1 MRAALVDERDTAP
14 SVAIVGRPN
23 VGKSALF
30 NRLIGRKI
38 SIVHDQ
44 PGITRDRLSAICT
57 RGKRPFALW
66 DTGGIVGA
74 GEAELTE
81 QVQRAADEGLR
92 QSDVILFL
100 VDAKEGLSPIDQEL
114 GRMLRKARKPVVL
127 VINKIDTDKHEPL
140 APEFDSLGFGQTI
153 SVSAEHGRGILELL
167 SAIERLLPSPANLE
181 SQTEF
186 PPRDGNIQHPTA
198 IAIVGRPNVGKS
210 SLINSIVRS
219 ERAIVSELPGTTRDA
234 VDVVYQRDGRTFV
247 FIDTA
252 GIRRRGKHSSSAEVF
267 SVMRAERSIR
277 RADLCILTVDLTMG
291 VTAQD
296 KRIAGLIQKARK
308 AAIIVLNKWDLVKPA
323 RREKQ
328 STRQLADETR
338 ARIFFLE
345 YAPVLITSAS
355 TGENVDHLFA
365 FVERIQHAAR
375 KRIGTGV
382 LNRLL
387 RQAFE
392 ANPPPL
398 VKGKRLKL
406 FYAAQST
413 GAGHPSSTGDG
424 TPVTFALPRAMQT
437 SSRARRNSLFSPP
450 EFVLFVNDPDLVN
463 EAYRRYL
470 EGRIRKAEPYPGL
483 PLILRLRAR
492 TQKSNNQAAPRT
504 PAKTRR

>member
-1 MRAALVDERDTAP
+1 VNGANTLPNV
-14 SVAIVGRPN
+14 VIVGRPN

-38 SIVHDQ
+38 SIVHGQ

-57 RGKRPFALW
+57 RGERPFTLW
-66 DTGGIVGA
+66 DTGGIFGP

-81 QVQRAADEGLR
+81 QVRRAADEALR
-92 QSDVILFL
+92 QSDVLLFV
-100 VDAKEGLSPIDQEL
+100 VDAKEGLLPVDEEL
-114 GRMLRKARKPVVL
+114 GRMLHKSQKPVVL
-127 VINKIDTDKHEPL
+127 VINKIDTGEHEQL
-140 APEFDSLGFGQTI
+140 AADFHSLGFEQI
-153 SVSAEHGRGILELL
+153 SSVSAEHGRGISELL
-167 SAIERLLPSPANLE
+167 SAIERLLPPPAHLE
-181 SQTEF
+181 SRTSSIE
-186 PPRDGNIQHPTA
+186 HPTA

-210 SLINSIVRS
+210 SLINSIVRN

-234 VDVVYQRDGRTFV
+234 VDIVYERDGRKFV

-308 AAIIVLNKWDLVKPA
+308 PAIIVLNKWDLVKPT

-328 STRQLADETR
+328 VTRQLIDDAR
-338 ARIFFLE
+338 ARIFFLG

-355 TGENVDHLFA
+355 TGENVDRLFA
-365 FVERIQHAAR
+365 SIEKLRHAAR
-375 KRIGTGV
+375 KHIATGV

-398 VKGKRLKL
+398 VKGRRLKL
-406 FYAAQST
+406 FYATQPRSGGLLGRRSLGEGGQS
-413 GAGHPSSTGDG
+413 AEG
-424 TPVTFALPRAMQT
+424 TLAKASLAEKPLP
-437 SSRARRNSLFSPP
+437 LL
-450 EFVLFVNDPDLVN
+450 EFVLFVNDPGLIND
-463 EAYRRYL
+463 AYRRYL
-470 EGRIRKAEPYPGL
+470 EGRLRAAEPYPGL
-483 PLILRLRAR
+483 PIVLTLRAR
-492 TQKSNNQAAPRT
+492 TQKKRSGPSALRRRAA
-504 PAKTRR
+504 TRR

>member
-1 MRAALVDERDTAP
+1 MRAVLVNDANTVP

-38 SIVHDQ
+38 SIVHGQ

-57 RGKRPFALW
+57 RGERPFTLW
-66 DTGGIVGA
+66 DTGGIFGA

-81 QVQRAADEGLR
+81 QVRRAADEALS
-92 QSDVILFL
+92 QSDLLLFV
-100 VDAKEGLSPIDQEL
+100 VDAKEGLSPVDEEL

-127 VINKIDTDKHEPL
+127 VINKIDAEKHEPL
-140 APEFDSLGFGQTI
+140 AAEFHSLGFEQII
-153 SVSAEHGRGILELL
+153 SVSAEHDRGISELL
-167 SAIERLLPSPANLE
+167 SAIERLLPSPASLE
-181 SQTEF
+181 
-186 PPRDGNIQHPTA
+186 PRTQFTRSGGTIRHPIA

-210 SLINSIVRS
+210 SLINSIVGS

-234 VDVVYQRDGRTFV
+234 IDILYERDGRTFV

-308 AAIIVLNKWDLVKPA
+308 PAVIVLNKWDLVKPA
-323 RREKQ
+323 RREKTV
-328 STRQLADETR
+328 TRQLIDEMR

-345 YAPVLITSAS
+345 YTPVLITSAS
-355 TGENVDHLFA
+355 TGENVDRLFA
-365 FVERIQHAAR
+365 LIEKIQDAAR

-392 ANPPPL
+392 TNPPPL
-398 VKGKRLKL
+398 IRGKRLKL
-406 FYAAQST
+406 FYAAQ
-413 GAGHPSSTGDG
+413 ARSSGLQSSKRAPG
-424 TPVTFALPRAMQT
+424 KTPLVEKLRSEVT
-437 SSRARRNSLFSPP
+437 PP
-450 EFVLFVNDPDLVN
+450 EFVLFVNNPGLTN
-463 EAYRRYL
+463 ETYRRYL
-470 EGRIRKAEPYPGL
+470 EARIRAAEPYPGL
-483 PLILRLRAR
+483 PIILTLRAR
-492 TQKSNNQAAPRT
+492 TQKRRNQPALRT
-504 PAKTRR
+504 PAETRK